1 MSLPGLS
8 GSLVTFPVEVDVEQQ
23 RSWRSQLEKATSNYR
38 PISQPIEVE
47 LASPAA
53 PLPSRENETSS
64 SEESSSLNLSSKT
77 SGSSKEKGKQ
87 TSYQP
92 KAKAVIEALLNAQ
105 IETARRDLAALQS
118 SAEATPETSPE
129 AKLPIPPAAP
139 KRDPAVKV
147 IDFATPHR
155 NAVTARS
162 LKEANEAYDRDR
174 QKRRRAERPRQA
186 PRLIG
191 TADAAEA
198 GVSRETLSNLTNRT
212 GGDASSRVDSARASG
227 RVVGSAGGLGRN
239 LSNLSMDS
247 QASSQNMGK
256 STASSPMT
264 VEKTGKIE
272 SLFTPPRCSLPTP
285 ASKNSQR
292 KERHDAGPA
301 SPGVHGGKAKDG
313 GDATRKKD
321 AASALLNEYG
331 MSRENLIAVLQKL
344 LSE

>member
-1 MSLPGLS
+1 M
-8 GSLVTFPVEVDVEQQ
+8 TFPVEVDVEQY
-23 RSWRSQLEKATSNYR
+23 RSWRPRLEKATSNYR
-38 PISQPIEVE
+38 PIAQPIEVE

-53 PLPSRENETSS
+53 PPPSQENETSS
-64 SEESSSLNLSSKT
+64 SEESSSLNMSSKT

-155 NAVTARS
+155 NAVRARS

-174 QKRRRAERPRQA
+174 QRRRRVERAREA
-186 PRLIG
+186 PRLTR
-191 TADAAEA
+191 TADAAEE
-198 GVSRETLSNLTNRT
+198 GVSRETLSTLTNRT
-212 GGDASSRVDSARASG
+212 GGDASSRAGSARASG
-227 RVVGSAGGLGRN
+227 GGIGNAGGLGRN

-264 VEKTGKIE
+264 IEKTGKIE

-292 KERHDAGPA
+292 KERHDDGPA
-301 SPGVHGGKAKDG
+301 SPSVSGGKTKED
-313 GDATRKKD
+313 DATRKKD
-321 AASALLNEYG
+321 AAAALLNEYG
-331 MSRENLIAVLQKL
+331 MSREDLIAVLQKL